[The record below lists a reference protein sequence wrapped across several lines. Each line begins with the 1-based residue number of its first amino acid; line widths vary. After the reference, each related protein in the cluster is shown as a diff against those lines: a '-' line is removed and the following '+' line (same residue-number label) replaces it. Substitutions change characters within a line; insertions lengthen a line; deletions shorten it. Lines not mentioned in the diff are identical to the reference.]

1 MRKSHHL
8 GRGGKRIA
16 LLLCMT
22 LVWMSVTPA
31 SQVTVEGATLSQL
44 KDKQNQL
51 QQEKEENQEK
61 LNELKESEEE
71 QEEYVAAL
79 QDQIGNLQG
88 QIDTLNA
95 QVDLL
100 NEEIREKEDAIAD
113 KQNQIDTDMNQLKK
127 RLRALYMAGDAS
139 TLAILLHAENI
150 EDLARKSEVIKS
162 IARHDNELISSLKE
176 ELDAVAD
183 EKAAIEKDKK
193 EVTQSKN
200 SLDEQRKELADLEE
214 EAKET
219 LAEIQGKKNQV
230 QNTLNSLEGEM
241 ADAENAIDQ
250 WYRDYYSSQNG
261 SSNSG
266 NSNQGSGSYSGS
278 MTWPVPGY
286 SGCIYQ
292 GFSSTHKGYD
302 ISGGGIY
309 GAPIVAAASG
319 RVIFAA
325 FGTAYNSHNRY
336 GYCVDIDHGSGIATR
351 YAHCSALTVSA
362 GDYVTAG
369 QVIGYVGSTGQS
381 TGAHLHF
388 EVRKNGVAVNP
399 AGYL

>member
-51 QQEKEENQEK
+51 QQEK

-230 QNTLNSLEGEM
+230 QNTLDSLEGEM

-362 GDYVTAG
+362 GDYVTEG

>member
-230 QNTLNSLEGEM
+230 QNTLDSLEGEM

-302 ISGGGIY
+302 ISGGGIF

-351 YAHCSALTVSA
+351 YAHCRALTVSA
-362 GDYVTAG
+362 GDYVTEG